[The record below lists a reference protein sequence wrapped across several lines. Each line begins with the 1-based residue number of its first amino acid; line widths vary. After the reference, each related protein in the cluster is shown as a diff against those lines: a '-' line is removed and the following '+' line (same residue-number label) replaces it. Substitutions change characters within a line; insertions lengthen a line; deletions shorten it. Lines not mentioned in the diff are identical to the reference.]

1 MLFIAVYWN
10 TESGTLIRI
19 LYLRF
24 DFDLNYLS
32 RHFLCRKRKLVV
44 EKKMA
49 SSADVRDIMGM
60 DGGSNAAGINQGEIT
75 KEMIL
80 GSFDK
85 PKKNYSKKPEAPK
98 RPEGMARELY
108 NLLYSD
114 SKDAPSLIPT
124 DTSMGKGEGYLIVNA
139 HPLPLPG

>member
-1 MLFIAVYWN
+1 
-10 TESGTLIRI
+10 
-19 LYLRF
+19 
-24 DFDLNYLS
+24 
-32 RHFLCRKRKLVV
+32 
-44 EKKMA
+44 MA

-60 DGGSNAAGINQGEIT
+60 DGSTAPGMGQGEIT

-80 GSFDK
+80 GTFDK

-114 SKDAPSLIPT
+114 SKDAPSLIPS
-124 DTSMGKGEGYLIVNA
+124 DASMGKGGTFFRIYFIDTIARYLFKIPIIYP
-139 HPLPLPG
+139 HLLQ

>member
-1 MLFIAVYWN
+1 MP
-10 TESGTLIRI
+10 
-19 LYLRF
+19 
-24 DFDLNYLS
+24 
-32 RHFLCRKRKLVV
+32 
-44 EKKMA
+44 KKKTCHWKEMA

-60 DGGSNAAGINQGEIT
+60 DGGSNATGIPQGEIT

-80 GSFDK
+80 GTYDK

-124 DTSMGKGEGYLIVNA
+124 DTSMGKGE
-139 HPLPLPG
+139 

>member
-1 MLFIAVYWN
+1 
-10 TESGTLIRI
+10 
-19 LYLRF
+19 
-24 DFDLNYLS
+24 
-32 RHFLCRKRKLVV
+32 
-44 EKKMA
+44 MA

-60 DGGSNAAGINQGEIT
+60 DGGSTALNMGQGEIT

-114 SKDAPSLIPT
+114 SKDAPSLIPS
-124 DTSMGKGEGYLIVNA
+124 DTSMGKGKFSINCRTHYSAGILFHN
-139 HPLPLPG
+139 

>member
-1 MLFIAVYWN
+1 
-10 TESGTLIRI
+10 
-19 LYLRF
+19 
-24 DFDLNYLS
+24 
-32 RHFLCRKRKLVV
+32 
-44 EKKMA
+44 MA

-60 DGGSNAAGINQGEIT
+60 DGGSTGMGQGEIT

-80 GSFDK
+80 GTFDK

-114 SKDAPSLIPT
+114 SKDAPSLIPS
-124 DTSMGKGEGYLIVNA
+124 DTSMGKGNQSLKCYIFLFIVHRTA
-139 HPLPLPG
+139 YSCYSLTS

>member
-1 MLFIAVYWN
+1 
-10 TESGTLIRI
+10 
-19 LYLRF
+19 
-24 DFDLNYLS
+24 
-32 RHFLCRKRKLVV
+32 
-44 EKKMA
+44 MA

-60 DGGSNAAGINQGEIT
+60 DGGSTALNMGQGEIT

-114 SKDAPSLIPT
+114 SKDAPSLIPS
-124 DTSMGKGEGYLIVNA
+124 DTSMGKGKF
-139 HPLPLPG
+139 